1 MSTMR
6 GFVRREK
13 GTSLIE
19 MAIAM
24 VVLIVGL
31 LSVMTLPMISISGNS
46 RNRWDSSGTMLAEM
60 VVDQVS
66 SLPVGSSSTSITI
79 TDCAMNT
86 HTIQSAGAVSGAGA
100 NVSMGSIDFTQS
112 FSAIAPGYSMM
123 YTVCGTSTNRQ
134 SVYDVRWNVQTI
146 TPKHTDFVTVS
157 ARIAN
162 WSGSP
167 QLFAIPV
174 SLRTVV
180 GNAGF

>member
-1 MSTMR
+1 MR
-6 GFVRREK
+6 AHRFVKREQ

-19 MAIAM
+19 MMIAM

-31 LSVMTLPMISISGNS
+31 LSAMALPLISISGNS
-46 RNRWDSSGTMLAEM
+46 RNRWDSTGTIMAEK
-60 VVDQVS
+60 VVDQIS
-66 SLPVGSSSTSITI
+66 SIPVGSSVTSVTI
-79 TDCAMNT
+79 TDCAGNS
-86 HTIQSAGAVSGAGA
+86 HTINTAGTVTGAGA
-100 NVSMGSIDFTQS
+100 NLSGGSIDFTQS
-112 FSAIAPGYSMM
+112 SGSITSGYSMM
-123 YTVCGTSTNRQ
+123 YTVCGNSTGTR

-146 TPKHTDFVTVS
+146 RANNTNFVTAS
-157 ARIAN
+157 ARIAS